1 MKTCILY
8 SNKSSLTGK
17 QLKQSLSATRKRTS
31 RRAKC
36 DILVRW
42 GSTESFPSLSAK
54 RELNSLE
61 AVLRT
66 SNKLEMIRTLS
77 AAGITIPAFNTTVE
91 DIDQCKDSSGNCY
104 IRNKQGV
111 VRYGNDFN
119 PLTDLYYTKPVAFKR
134 REYRVHVF
142 LGKVIGIYEKIP
154 KVEGAE
160 NRPKLF
166 KSDTCRFVRS
176 DPSIS
181 RVDQNAQASCI
192 AAVQALGLDFGGVD
206 LIRTKDAQFCIVEVN
221 SAPGL
226 NSQMLIKYTQ
236 EVENYSLQDSLE

>member
-17 QLKQSLSATRKRTS
+17 QLKQSLAAVRKQTS

-42 GSTESFPSLSAK
+42 GSTQSFPSLVAT

-61 AVLRT
+61 SVLRT
-66 SNKLEMIRTLS
+66 SNKLEMIKTLAS
-77 AAGITIPAFNTTVE
+77 AGVIVPAFNTTVE
-91 DIDQCKDSSGNCY
+91 GIDQCKDSSGNCY

-142 LGKVIGIYEKIP
+142 LNKIIGIYEKIP
-154 KVEGAE
+154 MVEGSE

-181 RVDQNAQASCI
+181 RVDQNAQTSCI
-192 AAVQALGLDFGGVD
+192 EAVKALGLDFGGVD
-206 LIRTKDAQFCIVEVN
+206 LIRNKLGEFTICEVN
-221 SAPGL
+221 SSPGL
-226 NSQMLIKYTQ
+226 NSQMLVRYTN
-236 EVENYSLQDSLE
+236 EINDYMSAT